1 MNKKCPICRATIEE
15 TAVVC
20 PFCGG
25 MQSTEVSW
33 SDPAWTGGRGGRTYP
48 SSTAKG
54 LTIALAVFCFLTA
67 ASMLSILLL
76 LSDIDQ
82 LMRELDLFDE
92 YVELLSEL
100 SIHLLPTVVILS
112 VSAVF
117 YVTFGVLL
125 LVKKDWK
132 IALTITIY
140 SAALFLLKAIS
151 AASAGIPLVLVFGIL
166 STIWLKKDSV
176 PPL

>member
-1 MNKKCPICRATIEE
+1 MCGANIEE

-25 MQSTEVSW
+25 MQSTDISW
-33 SDPAWTGGRGGRTYP
+33 SNSAWTVGRGGRTYP

-67 ASMLSILLL
+67 ASMLSILVL

-82 LMRELDLFDE
+82 LMRELGLFDE

-112 VSAVF
+112 VSAGF
-117 YVTFGVLL
+117 YVVFGILL
-125 LVKKDWK
+125 LVKKNWK
-132 IALTITIY
+132 IALTISVY
-140 SAALFLLKAIS
+140 SAALFVLKAIS

-176 PPL
+176 PTL